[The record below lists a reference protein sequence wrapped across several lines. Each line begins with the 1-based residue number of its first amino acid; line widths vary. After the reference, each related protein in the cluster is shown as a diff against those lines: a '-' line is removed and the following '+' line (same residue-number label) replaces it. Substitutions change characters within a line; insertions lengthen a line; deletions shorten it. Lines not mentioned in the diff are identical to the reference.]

1 MESSEHMHFFL
12 KSENQT
18 KKIIEKCEDK
28 RARLQQQ
35 QEAMKMNRWGH
46 STSQIRCPP
55 LEPIIWA
62 MYAENGAA
70 NVISASH
77 FLSSLSGQAPGA
89 WVGSGC

>member
-1 MESSEHMHFFL
+1 MRGQESEVATTTRRN
-12 KSENQT
+12 ENEPVGT
-18 KKIIEKCEDK
+18 LHL
-28 RARLQQQ
+28 ANT
-35 QEAMKMNRWGH
+35 M
-46 STSQIRCPP
+46 PP